1 MNVWNATC
9 IIAMRWK
16 MFSTL
21 FFLFP
26 SHPYLKVSHFYFCF
40 HTSHVASRIE
50 YLKVTGTTGTS
61 SNEHAFNRSH
71 PRTTHHA
78 FAPTRTILCL
88 RFFFFGNK
96 SYLKSIWT
104 RSDNASFS
112 VDACQWGVN
121 KVVILFITCWWIGDV
136 CKLCN
141 WVEKIKMFQVNLLGE
156 NRLGTGKICCIK

>member
-1 MNVWNATC
+1 MKCNMHHRYAMKNV
-9 IIAMRWK
+9 
-16 MFSTL
+16 FYS

-88 RFFFFGNK
+88 RFFFGNK

-121 KVVILFITCWWIGDV
+121 KVVILFIMCWWMGTFVSCVIELGKLKC
-136 CKLCN
+136 CKSIC
-141 WVEKIKMFQVNLLGE
+141 W
-156 NRLGTGKICCIK
+156 GKIDWEMGKFAA